1 MPDFTSSQLLEFNL
15 NTRNTPGYQ
24 VDSLSDYDSN
34 SSLHSESP
42 LNSDGSVDD
51 APTVYGKERVS
62 PADEESDQEK
72 HQDWH
77 TTRSSSSATR
87 GHMATAQQSTLSN
100 KAVRGLPSSCVFV
113 ASLAAV
119 LSDDQLCLSVTEKFK
134 EFGELSGVKVLR
146 DQENRPYAFVQ
157 FTNDLD
163 ARRALNLAHGSLLN
177 GRPIRCEPARVNR
190 TLFITHATPI
200 SYIDVNQF
208 CSLFGKLE
216 QLVPSRDKF
225 QFSKGYNMLVT
236 TSSSW
241 FVRFVFRD
249 DAIRAFAN
257 FKTEDDWSVQWAQNI
272 IVPKKF
278 NLLSRINGETEAVAV
293 GDFIRGKSKD
303 LPYGR
308 VADDGLI
315 EDVEGKITIDKKSI
329 FVGQLHQDANNDNL
343 REHFEVH
350 GKILNVNVIH
360 KPTNVFA
367 FIEYETEMAAAAAL
381 EKENHAIFLNKTI
394 HVQYKEIGGFYRRRY
409 LERRTANYQQRTFNR
424 NTTEG
429 DADCLDVPRLNLAP
443 PPISIYRKRQQRSP
457 GNDTGISN
465 NSSFK
470 ISGNRENPNMVPIFR
485 YMPPNMNVPSPV
497 LGAGPRHGPEPALA
511 GFNSNTYAY
520 LPNNILPYTTVDSMP
535 DSYWINSQGGQYYRQ
550 LNSGYGQDNEIDTT
564 LEMNSDASDLLDRRY
579 IHQNDASNSATTY
592 NHSSAGSVNQ
602 YDGED
607 GNTDN
612 AEDNDNKTTTD
623 VENAKD
629 GVRDHTKSGGYYKLG
644 PSNGTTNPYYLRPYY
659 YPQNSYTLNV
669 GQYPI
674 GNPNVVTCGS
684 AGLGSTGVNPMGPHP
699 YMMVYPM
706 IPRGL
711 VPNDKVAVPPS
722 SEPVPRECSPT
733 NQMKPTTG
741 KTDVLKGEHEYLDY

>member
-1 MPDFTSSQLLEFNL
+1 MPDFTSSQLSEFNL
-15 NTRNTPGYQ
+15 NARNTPGSQ

-42 LNSDGSVDD
+42 LNPDGSIDD
-51 APTVYGKERVS
+51 GPTYYEGTRVS
-62 PADEESDQEK
+62 PKGGRNDQEK

-77 TTRSSSSATR
+77 TIRSSSSTTR
-87 GHMATAQQSTLSN
+87 GNKTAPQQSTLSN
-100 KAVRGLPSSCVFV
+100 KATRGLPSSCVFV

-225 QFSKGYNMLVT
+225 QFSKGYNVLVT

-278 NLLSRINGETEAVAV
+278 NLLSRINGETEAVEV
-293 GDFIRGKSKD
+293 GDVIPGNSKD

-308 VADDGLI
+308 VADDSLI
-315 EDVEGKITIDKKSI
+315 EDTEGKITIDKKSI
-329 FVGQLHQDANNDNL
+329 FVGQLHPDANNDNL

-424 NTTEG
+424 SSTGG

-443 PPISIYRKRQQRSP
+443 PPISIYRKRQQRSL
-457 GNDTGISN
+457 GKDAVT
-465 NSSFK
+465 
-470 ISGNRENPNMVPIFR
+470 GNRDNPNMVPIFR
-485 YMPPNMNVPSPV
+485 YIPQNMNVPSPV
-497 LGAGPRHGPEPALA
+497 LGAGPRHGHGHEPALP
-511 GFNSNTYAY
+511 GFTPNTYAY
-520 LPNNILPYTTVDSMP
+520 LPNNLLQYTTVDSIP
-535 DSYWINSQGGQYYRQ
+535 DSYWINSQGGQYHHQ
-550 LNSGYGQDNEIDTT
+550 LNSGYTQDNEIDTT
-564 LEMNSDASDLLDRRY
+564 LEMNSDASDSLDRRY
-579 IHQNDASNSATTY
+579 MHQNDASNSATTY
-592 NHSSAGSVNQ
+592 NHSSAGSVNE
-602 YDGED
+602 YGEGD
-607 GNTDN
+607 GNTDHT
-612 AEDNDNKTTTD
+612 EGGDNETTTD
-623 VENAKD
+623 IENAKD
-629 GVRDHTKSGGYYKLG
+629 EIRDHSKSGGYYKLG
-644 PSNGTTNPYYLRPYY
+644 PSNSTTNSYYLRPYY
-659 YPQNSYTLNV
+659 YPQSSYTLNV

-674 GNPNVVTCGS
+674 GNPNMMTCGS

-706 IPRGL
+706 MPRGL

-722 SEPVPRECSPT
+722 SEPVPREYSPT
-733 NQMKPTTG
+733 NQMKSINS
-741 KTDVLKGEHEYLDY
+741 KTDASKGEHEYLDY